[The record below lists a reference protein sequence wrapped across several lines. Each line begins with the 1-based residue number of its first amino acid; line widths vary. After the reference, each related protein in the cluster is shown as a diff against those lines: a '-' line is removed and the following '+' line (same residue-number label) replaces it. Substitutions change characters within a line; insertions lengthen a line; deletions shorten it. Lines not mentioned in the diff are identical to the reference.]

1 MFKLTKQRE
10 EGKKNMN
17 EIDASHFMNKISH
30 VALYIGF
37 SYLYGFETMIKNLK
51 CKMETKAHT
60 SKDQN
65 TTVSL

>member
-1 MFKLTKQRE
+1 MRAKHEQKCLRGLLLRGVVKVMFKLTKQRE

-37 SYLYGFETMIKNLK
+37 SYM
-51 CKMETKAHT
+51 
-60 SKDQN
+60 
-65 TTVSL
+65 VSRQ